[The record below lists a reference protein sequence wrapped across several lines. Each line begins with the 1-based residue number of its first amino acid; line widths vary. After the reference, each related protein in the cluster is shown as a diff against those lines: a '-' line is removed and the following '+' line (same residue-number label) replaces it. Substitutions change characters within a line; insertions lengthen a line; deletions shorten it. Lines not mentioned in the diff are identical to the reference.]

1 MKANTIIVN
10 ERARWRMTTSIV
22 IGVSSGAAFPLK
34 FGWIEAEVITEA
46 LMSQVGRVGHR
57 GWGTEVAFP
66 LESVKISGLI
76 FEGLAA

>member
-1 MKANTIIVN
+1 
-10 ERARWRMTTSIV
+10 
-22 IGVSSGAAFPLK
+22 
-34 FGWIEAEVITEA
+34 
-46 LMSQVGRVGHR
+46 MSQVGRVGHR